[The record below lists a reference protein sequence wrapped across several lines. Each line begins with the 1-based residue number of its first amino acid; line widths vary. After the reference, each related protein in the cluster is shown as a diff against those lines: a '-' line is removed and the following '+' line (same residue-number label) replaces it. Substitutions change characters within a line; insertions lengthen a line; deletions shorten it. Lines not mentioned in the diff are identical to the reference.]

1 MNNKRII
8 VSLLIDNGDL
18 VKGTKFKNHKY
29 IGDPVNTVR
38 IFNDK
43 EVDEL
48 IILDKSA
55 SINGINYE
63 LINKIT
69 DEAFVPLSYGGGITT
84 IEEIQKILSIGCEKI
99 ILNSVIFRNMDLI
112 KDAGN
117 LFGSQSVVLKID
129 VKKINNQYFIFVN
142 NGTENINILLEDF
155 LVKLNKYD
163 FGELIIS
170 SIDLEGTYLGYDYKL
185 YDFLSKKIYF
195 PLIGDGGAGSLD
207 DIQKLF
213 EKTNLRA
220 CSVGSLFIFF
230 GKNKAVLP
238 NYPSSEIK
246 DKISL

>member
-142 NGTENINILLEDF
+142 NGTENINILL
-155 LVKLNKYD
+155 LVN
-163 FGELIIS
+163 
-170 SIDLEGTYLGYDYKL
+170 
-185 YDFLSKKIYF
+185 
-195 PLIGDGGAGSLD
+195 
-207 DIQKLF
+207 
-213 EKTNLRA
+213 
-220 CSVGSLFIFF
+220 
-230 GKNKAVLP
+230 
-238 NYPSSEIK
+238 
-246 DKISL
+246 